1 MPRKLIYIPLKTLPQ
16 EATLHHIFETF
27 AALRIAIKEEGL
39 YVMFQDAA
47 VSE

>member
-1 MPRKLIYIPLKTLPQ
+1 MPRKLIYIPFKTFPQ
-16 EATLHHIFETF
+16 ETTLHHIFETF
-27 AALRIAIKEEGL
+27 GALRIAVKEEGL